1 MNNLEEK
8 GDKTSL
14 NSLITEAEQKAETDY
29 TTASWATFQ
38 EKLTAAKEVQN
49 NSDAST
55 SEITAVV
62 NDLQTAMDA
71 LVNRANTDNLSAL
84 IATAK
89 AKQNDGYTID
99 SWNALQTAITEAEAV
114 VANPDSSQSEIESKL
129 NALQNALDALI
140 VDSGNL
146 DKNNLPDGTY
156 SIYGEMIKMNRQEH
170 SMSNDAINH
179 YIKLTVEN
187 GQYYLTMDFKGLSY
201 LNRFGYL
208 AELSYYE
215 NGYTFGSYGSINGTR
230 VLADV
235 LTTQK
240 NDDGSD
246 VIDEFNQA
254 GGSSEGLLYPD
265 QVKLPLVA
273 DALADPDGYVPLHVF
288 VPVMEDISE
297 GTGDQDVLLKLDW
310 STLTATSEDDPN
322 FNPDDNQEQSPA
334 VDLVDTATGIK
345 VHADAGTLPE
355 GVKLVVEPITSG
367 ADYDKA
373 TVSLM
378 DVGKKF
384 KLYNIHLVDAQGNEV
399 QPNGTVTVS
408 YQIPEGYDA
417 NNLAVYRMNEDGS
430 KTLIKG
436 TVENGTYSVIQKCFS
451 QYALVEKGSTITDAQ
466 NTANSP
472 KTGDVTMIGVFSF
485 IALASAGAIAVTLI
499 ARKRKAE

>member
-1 MNNLEEK
+1 M
-8 GDKTSL
+8 TQS
-14 NSLITEAEQKAETDY
+14 ITT
-29 TTASWATFQ
+29 
-38 EKLTAAKEVQN
+38 
-49 NSDAST
+49 
-55 SEITAVV
+55 
-62 NDLQTAMDA
+62 
-71 LVNRANTDNLSAL
+71 
-84 IATAK
+84 
-89 AKQNDGYTID
+89 
-99 SWNALQTAITEAEAV
+99 
-114 VANPDSSQSEIESKL
+114 
-129 NALQNALDALI
+129 
-140 VDSGNL
+140 
-146 DKNNLPDGTY
+146 
-156 SIYGEMIKMNRQEH
+156 
-170 SMSNDAINH
+170 
-179 YIKLTVEN
+179 LTVEN

-215 NGYTFGSYGSINGTR
+215 NGYTFGSFGSINGTR

-246 VIDEFNQA
+246 VIDQFNQA

-265 QVKLPLVA
+265 QVKFPLVA

-436 TVENGTYSVIQKCFS
+436 TVENGTYSVIQKSFS

-472 KTGDVTMIGVFSF
+472 KTGDATMIGVFSF